1 MATPGSSP
9 QRCGAPAGAMARSD
23 PPAQLEQPDQRL
35 GVARLVDERVEL
47 GQRARL
53 DVDALVLVRLG
64 LRVREVRGEVDVALL
79 IREARRGVEG
89 GEVLPL
95 RRGLADLLRELAL
108 GGVERRLALDVEL
121 ARRQL
126 EQVGGADGLARL

>member
-23 PPAQLEQPDQRL
+23 PPAQLEQPDERL

-47 GQRARL
+47 GERACL

-64 LRVREVRGEVDVALL
+64 LRVGEAGGEVDVALL
-79 IREARRGVEG
+79 VGEAGRRVEG
-89 GEVLPL
+89 RHVLPL
-95 RRGLADLLRELAL
+95 GGGLADLLGELAL
-108 GGVERRLALDVEL
+108 GGVERGLAL
-121 ARRQL
+121 
-126 EQVGGADGLARL
+126 